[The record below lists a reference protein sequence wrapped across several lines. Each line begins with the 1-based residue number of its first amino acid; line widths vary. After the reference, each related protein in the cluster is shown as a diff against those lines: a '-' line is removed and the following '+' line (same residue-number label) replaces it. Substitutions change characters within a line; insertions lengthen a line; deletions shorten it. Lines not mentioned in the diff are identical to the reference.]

1 MLESITIQLE
11 NCEDIYKSKNSKNNI
26 KKYVRKLLEN
36 LSEEDY
42 LDTLNNHETDFR
54 KYFKENLQI
63 NFKIE
68 KTNLTIFL
76 KKLTNREINKI
87 KLKNKLTNNENKN
100 NFSANK
106 KEALKKF
113 ELEKKSLKADTR
125 VNPFMTQLYYKVK
138 YEMPDTDIPTPIEI
152 LNNMEKYKILFTN
165 YIKSANEKLDLE
177 RYILLKSDYTIYM
190 SFMTEIIVNIPEDL
204 ETRYKTNN
212 MKF

>member
-54 KYFKENLQI
+54 KYFKENLQV
-63 NFKIE
+63 NFKIKE
-68 KTNLTIFL
+68 NNLTIFL

-87 KLKNKLTNNENKN
+87 KLKNKLTNIENKN
-100 NFSANK
+100 NYSADK
-106 KEALKKF
+106 KEALNKF
-113 ELEKKSLKADTR
+113 NEEKKSLKADSR
-125 VNPFMTQLYYKVK
+125 VNPFMIQLYYKVK
-138 YEMPDTDIPTPIEI
+138 YEMPDADIPTPIEI
-152 LNNMEKYKILFTN
+152 LNNMEKYKILFAN
-165 YIKSANEKLDLE
+165 YINSANEKLDLE

-190 SFMTEIIVNIPEDL
+190 SFMTEIIINIPEDL
-204 ETRYKTNN
+204 ESRYKTNN